1 MSHSQVECS
10 DLKMIKKN
18 IYKKYKVI
26 IKHMKNLNRVKKIQF
41 ITKRDLIIKIKV
53 LLMMIQGQVVM
64 IYIDKLVLKYYK

>member
-26 IKHMKNLNRVKKIQF
+26 IKHMKNLNQVKKIQF

-53 LLMMIQGQVVM
+53 LLMRI
-64 IYIDKLVLKYYK
+64 